1 MQRANGGVILLCM
14 LLMFAVRIVP
24 AAEVLTNDSIVT
36 MVKAGLGEELI
47 LGKIKI
53 SQGQYDVS
61 TDGLVKLKK
70 DGVSEKIIQAM
81 MAAGSTAPM
90 PPEPMAGPPAA
101 VPPSVAQIDVLTANV
116 VRGQSLFVKKDDK
129 IFEVL
134 PVIAEVVH
142 SMAKHFIPFY
152 FGPGDNWH
160 FIRGEKSAVSV
171 AKGKPAFYTK
181 VNPSSFL
188 LARLSYDPAR
198 NIRYVV
204 STGATYRDTI
214 PIVVNRL
221 SDGLFEL
228 LPGRDLGI
236 GEYAFV
242 GDGAFFYDF
251 GIE

>member
-1 MQRANGGVILLCM
+1 MKRVNGGVILLCM
-14 LLMFAVRIVP
+14 VLMFAVRIVP

-70 DGVSEKIIQAM
+70 DGVSDKTIQAM
-81 MAAGSTAPM
+81 MAVGSTAPA
-90 PPEPMAGPPAA
+90 PPEPKAGPLAA
-101 VPPSVAQIDVLTANV
+101 VPPAVAQPGVSTAHV
-116 VRGQSLFVKKDDK
+116 VQGLGLFVKKGDK
-129 IFEVL
+129 ILEVL

-160 FIRGEKSAVSV
+160 FIRGEKSIVSL
-171 AKGKPAFYTK
+171 AKGKPAFHTK

-198 NIRYVV
+198 NIRYVI

-221 SDGLFEL
+221 SDDLFEL
-228 LPGRDLGI
+228 SPGRDLGI

-242 GDGAFFYDF
+242 GGGAFYDF